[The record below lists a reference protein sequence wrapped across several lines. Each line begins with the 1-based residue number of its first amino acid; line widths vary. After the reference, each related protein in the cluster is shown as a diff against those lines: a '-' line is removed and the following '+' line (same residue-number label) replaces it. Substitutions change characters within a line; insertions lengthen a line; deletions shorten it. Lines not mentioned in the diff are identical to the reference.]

1 MREWWFTIFFL
12 KNGLIRAQ
20 KLSKERKP
28 STRQNA
34 APAVANNPSFSQPA
48 PAAYASAS
56 SDATEYAGASST
68 TATYATYAGEG
79 GGGESS
85 TDGGEGNLLL

>member
-1 MREWWFTIFFL
+1 M
-12 KNGLIRAQ
+12 
-20 KLSKERKP
+20 P
-28 STRQNA
+28 STRQN

-48 PAAYASAS
+48 PAAYATAQSN
-56 SDATEYAGASST
+56 ATEYAGASST

-85 TDGGEGNLLL
+85 TDGGEGDLLLEQQSIQRATKLLRGYCSEVW